1 MISKC
6 SCLKSY
12 NALSL
17 TKTSIAC
24 AIPTLFQTIG
34 APVILYLNEL
44 QPPTTYEIKFSYV
57 FKTDILISESTES
70 SISKYLEHN
79 SEYFY
84 NTGAKYINPILITL
98 GVADTTNT

>member
-44 QPPTTYEIKFSYV
+44 QPPTTYEIKFS
-57 FKTDILISESTES
+57 
-70 SISKYLEHN
+70 
-79 SEYFY
+79 
-84 NTGAKYINPILITL
+84 
-98 GVADTTNT
+98 